1 MVSSLLFVVA
11 KTQHY
16 MLVQFIERS
25 FHFKMV
31 SSLLFVVAKCQHSIE
46 GQDIGDTIA
55 AERDPPPS
63 SQSHI
68 AHRHFSDTG
77 RYSNARAHTHTHT
90 IHTHSLHSE
99 TPGGLAH
106 TRTDR
111 QTDKTD
117 RHARTHAQSVW
128 GFRTDYYFNIQ
139 SVHGVT
145 TLTTITEAFNLC
157 HHWVYWAYSLVL
169 PRHYRPTYFFPFYA
183 TLPSP
188 GIPLDI

>member
-63 SQSHI
+63 SQSHT

-77 RYSNARAHTHTHT
+77 RYSNARAHTHTHILYT
-90 IHTHSLHSE
+90 RIVYTLRLQADLRTH
-99 TPGGLAH
+99 AQ
-106 TRTDR
+106 TDR
-111 QTDKTD
+111 QTRQTD
-117 RHARTHAQSVW
+117 THARTHNLYEVSEQ
-128 GFRTDYYFNIQ
+128 TI
-139 SVHGVT
+139 
-145 TLTTITEAFNLC
+145 TLTSIQFMELQPWRPSPKPLIFAITECTEHIA
-157 HHWVYWAYSLVL
+157 
-169 PRHYRPTYFFPFYA
+169 
-183 TLPSP
+183 
-188 GIPLDI
+188 